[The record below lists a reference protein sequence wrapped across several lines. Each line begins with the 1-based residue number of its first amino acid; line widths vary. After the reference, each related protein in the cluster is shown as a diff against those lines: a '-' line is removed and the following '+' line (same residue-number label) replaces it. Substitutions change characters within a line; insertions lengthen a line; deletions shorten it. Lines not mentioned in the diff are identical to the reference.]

1 MAGQALTYA
10 LYVCL
15 ICICM
20 PYTRMPY
27 MYALYVCLMQA
38 VKRQLAGQALT
49 KQNFMAAY
57 KQQHQADIKD
67 EEEDPHRKLLAE
79 FL

>member
-1 MAGQALTYA
+1 MFA
-10 LYVCL
+10 
-15 ICICM
+15 
-20 PYTRMPY
+20 
-27 MYALYVCLMQA
+27 QA
-38 VKRQLAGQALT
+38 VKRQLEGQALT
-49 KQNFMAAY
+49 KRNFMAAY